1 MKFTR
6 YLEPGTPR
14 LIFMVILLSFVGCNQ
29 LLRVVTNR
37 AGALVAD
44 PYANWRV
51 GSGDNALYTL
61 NRFRIAMGSKIT
73 AGCEYLPNSA
83 VGGCRTSTSFV
94 QMVLGL
100 QP

>member
-29 LLRVVTNR
+29 LLRVITNR
-37 AGALVAD
+37 AASLTSD

-51 GSGDNALYTL
+51 NSGDNALYTL
-61 NRFRIAMGSKIT
+61 NRFRVAMGSKLN
-73 AGCEYLPNSA
+73 AGCDFLPNSA
-83 VGGCRTSTSFV
+83 VGGCRTSASFV
-94 QMVLGL
+94 QLVLGL
-100 QP
+100 HP